1 MQEESGI
8 VFSVALDDLLMQLE
22 IRNLSCDI
30 MNPNHIKFVIQ
41 ESNGL
46 GFLSIKLDAL
56 VKVSSVSCTSIS
68 ISLEIGLCDL

>member
-1 MQEESGI
+1 MQEESEV
-8 VFSVALDDLLMQLE
+8 VFLVALDDSLMQSE

-30 MNPNHIKFVIQ
+30 INPNHIKFVIQ

-56 VKVSSVSCTSIS
+56 VTVLSVSCTSIRLS
-68 ISLEIGLCDL
+68 P